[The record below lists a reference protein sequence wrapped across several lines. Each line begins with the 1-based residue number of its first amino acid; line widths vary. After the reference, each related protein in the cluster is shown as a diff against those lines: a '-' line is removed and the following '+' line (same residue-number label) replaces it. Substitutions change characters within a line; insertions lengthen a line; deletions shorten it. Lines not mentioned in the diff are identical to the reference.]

1 LALAQVAAA
10 DLDIAVVSQLPAT
23 QLPLGDQLKP
33 GPLQVI
39 RLKAFIGRHG
49 AIDEAQCD
57 PDGLYA
63 RAAKE
68 RLSLLP
74 D

>member
-33 GPLQVI
+33 GPC
-39 RLKAFIGRHG
+39 R
-49 AIDEAQCD
+49 
-57 PDGLYA
+57 
-63 RAAKE
+63 
-68 RLSLLP
+68 
-74 D
+74 